1 MKYDFTR
8 VSNEDVQDILNWKY
22 EGAYSLYDNDI
33 VKGKI
38 DWVKGLPE
46 DDKAFSGYNDKNE
59 LIGHCQVYINEKV
72 TFSVQMRPSLTGKG
86 MGSEFVQAFLDFA
99 KEKYNLKSIRL
110 LVAKF
115 NERAF
120 KVYKNVGFEKIDE
133 VIGKSVR
140 GDMEFIVMEK
150 EF

>member
-1 MKYDFTR
+1 MNYNFKR
-8 VSNEDVQDILNWKY
+8 VTNNDVQDILTWKY

-33 VKGKI
+33 VQGKI

-46 DDKAFSGYNDKNE
+46 DVNTFSGYNDKGE
-59 LIGHCQVYINEKV
+59 LVGHCQVYINKEV
-72 TFSVQMRPSLTGKG
+72 TFSVQIRPSLTGKG
-86 MGSEFVQAFLDFA
+86 MGGEFILAFLDFA
-99 KEKYNLKSIRL
+99 KEKYALKSIRL

-120 KVYKNVGFEKIDE
+120 KAYLNVGFTKIE
-133 VIGKSVR
+133 EIVGKSIR

-150 EF
+150 QF